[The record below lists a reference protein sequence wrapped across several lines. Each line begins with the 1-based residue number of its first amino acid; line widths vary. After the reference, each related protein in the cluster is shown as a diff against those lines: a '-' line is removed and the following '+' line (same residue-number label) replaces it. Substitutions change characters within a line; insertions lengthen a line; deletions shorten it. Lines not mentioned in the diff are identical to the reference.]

1 MVGKFWGLG
10 RMIGGFPLPLGQTDL
25 WKLLTRLGVQG
36 GVCVG
41 VGGWIGGVI
50 SPLRGRQSESE
61 P

>member
-25 WKLLTRLGVQG
+25 CTLLTGG
-36 GVCVG
+36 GVVG
-41 VGGWIGGVI
+41 GGWVGGGGWIGGVI